1 MIQFLKTIFSIDKI
15 IKKEPVTSI
24 IWLQEVREW
33 FWINK
38 DWNVIAFL
46 TLNWFDEDLASE
58 QEIDNILRKQLD
70 FFDTRINWPISYNVV
85 NSRNNLI
92 THNKIYNNIIWS
104 SLSLSEASRKKLSM
118 MNELNNYNYSE
129 MYNIPEK
136 TYVITL
142 SYKVDLKIEHSI
154 SLRNL
159 NSFNFIP
166 QEQWSKIKNILNEKV
181 NQYIQFMNNWTQLW
195 VRRMTEKEIYTY
207 FKNVYWVDKVK
218 TLKEESRILM

>member
-1 MIQFLKTIFSIDKI
+1 MIQFLKTVFSIDKI

-46 TLNWFDEDLASE
+46 TLNWFDHDLASE
-58 QEIDNILRKQLD
+58 QEIDNVLRKQLD
-70 FFDTRINWPISYNVV
+70 FFDTRISWPISYNVV

-92 THNKIYNNIIWS
+92 THNKIYNNILNSSI
-104 SLSLSEASRKKLSM
+104 SLSDTSRRKLSM
-118 MNELNNYNYSE
+118 MNELNNYQYSE

-154 SLRNL
+154 NLRNL
-159 NSFNFIP
+159 NSFNYIP
-166 QEQWSKIKNILNEKV
+166 QEQWTKIKNILTERV
-181 NQYIQFMNNWTQLW
+181 NNFIQFMNSWTQLW
-195 VRRMTEKEIYTY
+195 IRKMTEKEIYTY
-207 FKNVYWVDKVK
+207 FKNVYWVDKVR
-218 TLKEESRILM
+218 TIKEESRILM

>member
-1 MIQFLKTIFSIDKI
+1 MIQFLKTIFQVDKI
-15 IKKEPVTSI
+15 IKREPVTSI

-38 DWNVIAFL
+38 DWNIIAFL
-46 TLNWFDEDLASE
+46 TLNWFDQDLASE

-92 THNKIYNNIIWS
+92 THNKIYSSILNSSS
-104 SLSLSEASRKKLSM
+104 SLSEQSRKKLIM

-129 MYNIPEK
+129 TYNIPEK

-154 SLRNL
+154 NLRNL
-159 NSFNFIP
+159 DSFNYV
-166 QEQWSKIKNILNEKV
+166 QKEQWTKIHNILTEKV
-181 NQYIQFMNNWTQLW
+181 NNFIYFMNQWTQLW
-195 VRRMTEKEIYTY
+195 IRKMTEQEIYTY
-207 FKNVYWVDKVK
+207 FKNVYWINKVK
-218 TLKEESRILM
+218 SLQWESRILM

>member
-1 MIQFLKTIFSIDKI
+1 MIQFLKTVFSIDKI